1 MAMRHH
7 VGMLAIGD
15 SDLYA
20 WAEPRDLSD
29 EAAAELVEG
38 WLAAGGDPAASPFE
52 PRTDVAWFYRELT
65 KAWPDIDAVSD
76 GAPNTR
82 SRPIFLETDDPP
94 PARVVAIRLT
104 RERGDIE
111 LDEVFGL
118 AMKYDLL
125 IYDPSRKHL
134 GQPLAAMS
142 ALASAT
148 FWPRGAVQSVVAGLV
163 GIGVAV
169 GAWVASIPIVSGVVV
184 VIGVF
189 FVVLTAAVLGSETR
203 KWWRRRRDGSA

>member
-1 MAMRHH
+1 
-7 VGMLAIGD
+7 VSPTEGF
-15 SDLYA
+15 DLYA
-20 WAEPRDLSD
+20 WAAPRDLSA
-29 EAAAELVEG
+29 EAAAELVDG

-52 PRTDVAWFYRELT
+52 PSTDVAWYYRELT
-65 KAWPDIDAVSD
+65 KDLPDIDAVSD

-104 RERGDIE
+104 RDLGDVE

-118 AMKYDLL
+118 AMKYDLVL
-125 IYDPSRKHL
+125 FDPSAQRL

-142 ALASAT
+142 AFASAT
-148 FWPRGAVQSVVAGLV
+148 FWPHGAIRSIVAGL
-163 GIGVAV
+163 IGAGLAV

-184 VIGVF
+184 GVGLF
-189 FVVLTAAVLGSETR
+189 LVVLTAATLGAETR
-203 KWWRRRRDGSA
+203 AWWRRRRGGRRGGAARPRA